1 MSSVDN
7 HEMLRTSGRRFPV
20 DLQVSHESPRRAG
33 TQKTEKLFDL
43 PPGSFHLRLDPTIR
57 KISNPAAETQI
68 QRRFLSEGP
77 VADTLYPS
85 GYHDLSRNNLLGF
98 GLFHSGII
106 TTPTAKRKLPN
117 GGWEEVFMRHF

>member
-20 DLQVSHESPRRAG
+20 DLQVSYESSWGPS

-43 PPGSFHLRLDPTIR
+43 RPRSFHFRLDPTIR

-106 TTPTAKRKLPN
+106 TTSTAKRKLTV
-117 GGWEEVFMRHF
+117 GG

>member
-20 DLQVSHESPRRAG
+20 DLQVSHESPRRPG
-33 TQKTEKLFDL
+33 TQKTEKRFDL
-43 PPGSFHLRLDPTIR
+43 PSGSFHLRLDPTIR

-85 GYHDLSRNNLLGF
+85 GYHDLSRDNLLGF

-106 TTPTAKRKLPN
+106 TTGDRKA
-117 GGWEEVFMRHF
+117 EAA